1 MKGPF
6 RYRIHG
12 VALGP
17 HETTDPIEKAMR
29 DWRIPPDAL
38 IEARITRES
47 LDARKA
53 NHPVRRFTL
62 EISTNRV
69 FQRHMMEALGEP
81 VPDIDD
87 PHRGSLRLP
96 GQVHIVGSGPCGIAG
111 AIALAEKGYRVVLHE
126 RGGDLVERSK
136 LARRFLKDGALDP
149 ETNFLFGEGG
159 AGTFT
164 DGKLTTRT
172 RGRLIQEALKQ
183 WVDCGEEPSIQW
195 RAKPHLGTDRM
206 RVLVAAMRERFQRA
220 GGEIRFLSRLDDLE
234 IHQGR
239 VVRAS
244 FNGTWEPVEAL
255 ALAIGHSAR
264 DTWEMLHARG
274 IPFEA
279 KEFAMGVRVEH
290 PQALIDR
297 NQYGPRV
304 NAKELGAAE
313 YFLSCGHPPEGVA
326 AAHSFCMCPGGE
338 VLPTTTSDQELATNG
353 MSFRA
358 RASRFANAGM
368 VVPIHHE
375 TLAAWSRQAGLPE
388 DVWSGVRLQKHLE
401 RAAMAMGGGN
411 FRAPAQRC
419 GDFLAG
425 VASRELPETS
435 YARGL
440 QPAELH
446 ELFPAFIS
454 KALEVALRDFDRKIP
469 GFVDHGLMLA
479 PETRTSS
486 PVRMPRDAATLSP
499 PACEGLF
506 VLGEGAGWSGG
517 IVTSAADGIRLA
529 DRAVPRAAAA
539 KPVAKP
545 SKGRA

>member
-12 VALGP
+12 VALGIADR
-17 HETTDPIEKAMR
+17 TDPVEKALR
-29 DWRIPPDAL
+29 DWRIPASAVVDVK
-38 IEARITRES
+38 ITRES

-53 NHPVRRFTL
+53 NQPVRRYTL
-62 EISTNRV
+62 ELLLARP
-69 FQRHMMEALGEP
+69 FQRRMMEPLGPEQ
-81 VPDIDD
+81 PDLDD
-87 PHRGSLRLP
+87 PFRGKLALP
-96 GQVHIVGSGPCGIAG
+96 ERIHVVGTGPCGIAC
-111 AIALAEKGYRVVLHE
+111 AIALSEKGYRVVLHE
-126 RGGDLVERSK
+126 RGGDLVERSR
-136 LARRFLKDGALDP
+136 LARRFLKDGVLDR

-172 RGRLIQEALKQ
+172 RGRLVQEALKQ

-206 RVLVAAMRERFQRA
+206 RVLVAAMRRRFLDA

-244 FNGTWEPVEAL
+244 FNGVWESAEAV

-274 IPFEA
+274 LPFEA

-304 NAKELGAAE
+304 DPKLLGAAE
-313 YFLSCGHPPEGVA
+313 YFLSCSRPPEGVA

-338 VLPTTTSDQELATNG
+338 VLPTTTDERELATNG

-358 RASRFANAGM
+358 RGSRWANAGM
-368 VVPIHHE
+368 VVPIRSE
-375 TLAAWSRQAGLPE
+375 DISAWSLESGFPD
-388 DVWSGVRLQKHLE
+388 DVWSGVRLQRHLE
-401 RAAMAMGGGN
+401 RRAMEMGGGA

-419 GDFLAG
+419 GDFLGG
-425 VASRELPETS
+425 VVSSALPETS

-440 QPAELH
+440 ASSDLH
-446 ELFPAFIS
+446 DLFPPFIS
-454 KALEVALRDFDRKIP
+454 RALEAGLLDFDRKIP
-469 GFVDHGLMLA
+469 GFVEHGLMLA

-486 PVRMPRDAATLSP
+486 PVRVPRDPATLSP
-499 PACEGLF
+499 AGCEGLF
-506 VLGEGAGWSGG
+506 ALGEGAGWSGG

-529 DRAVPRAAAA
+529 DRAVAR
-539 KPVAKP
+539 
-545 SKGRA
+545 KGR

>member
-17 HETTDPIEKAMR
+17 NDRIDPIDKALR
-29 DWRIPPDAL
+29 DWRIPG
-38 IEARITRES
+38 EAVLEAKITRES

-53 NHPVRRFTL
+53 NHPVRKFTL
-62 EISTNRV
+62 ELLLKRP
-69 FQRHMMEALGEP
+69 FERRMMEPLGEP
-81 VPDIDD
+81 APDPDD
-87 PHRGSLRLP
+87 PFRATLRLP
-96 GQVHIVGSGPCGIAG
+96 GQVHVVGSGPCGIAG

-126 RGGDLVERSK
+126 RGGDLVERSR
-136 LARRFLKDGALDP
+136 LARRFLKEGSLDP

-172 RGRLIQEALKQ
+172 RGRLIQDALKQ

-206 RVLVAAMRERFQRA
+206 RVLVAAMRRRFVEA
-220 GGEIRFLSRLDDLE
+220 GGEVRFLSRLDDIEL
-234 IHQGR
+234 HQGR
-239 VVRAS
+239 LVRAS
-244 FNGTWEPVEAL
+244 FNGKWEPIEGL

-264 DTWEMLHARG
+264 DTWDMLFQRG
-274 IPFEA
+274 VPFEA

-304 NAKELGAAE
+304 DPKSLGAAE
-313 YFLSCGHPPEGVA
+313 YFLSCSRPPEGVA

-358 RASRFANAGM
+358 RGSRWANAGM
-368 VVPIHHE
+368 VVPIHRE
-375 TLAAWSRQAGLPE
+375 ALSAWCAEAGVPD
-388 DVWSGVRLQKHLE
+388 DVWAGVRLQRFLE
-401 RAAMAMGGGN
+401 RRAMAMGGGA

-419 GDFLAG
+419 GDFLSG
-425 VASRELPETS
+425 RVSSDLPDSS
-435 YARGL
+435 YVRGL
-440 QPAELH
+440 APCELH
-446 ELFPAFIS
+446 DLFPSFMTR
-454 KALEVALRDFDRKIP
+454 ALEVALLDFDRKIP
-469 GFVDHGLMLA
+469 GFVEHGLMLA

-486 PVRMPRDAATLSP
+486 PVRVPRAPETLSP
-499 PACEGLF
+499 PGCEGLF
-506 VLGEGAGWSGG
+506 ALGEGAGWSGG

-529 DRAVPRAAAA
+529 DRAVGA
-539 KPVAKP
+539 
-545 SKGRA
+545 KGR

>member
-1 MKGPF
+1 MNRF

-17 HETTDPIEKAMR
+17 DDPTDPIDKALH
-29 DWRIPPDAL
+29 DWRIPSEAL

-62 EISTNRV
+62 ELSTSRP

-87 PHRGSLRLP
+87 PHRGTLALP
-96 GQVHIVGSGPCGIAG
+96 DLVHMVGSGPCGIAG

-126 RGGDLVERSK
+126 RGGDLVERSR
-136 LARRFLKDGALDP
+136 LARRFLKEGALDA

-172 RGRLIQEALKQ
+172 RGRLVQEALKQ

-206 RVLVAAMRERFQRA
+206 RVLVAAMRTRFLQA

-234 IHQGR
+234 LRDGR
-239 VVRAS
+239 LARAC
-244 FNGTWEPVEAL
+244 FNGVWEPVEAL
-255 ALAIGHSAR
+255 AVAIGHSAR
-264 DTWEMLHARG
+264 DTWEMLHERG

-304 NAKELGAAE
+304 DPKRLGAAE
-313 YFLSCGHPPEGVA
+313 YFLSCGRPPEGVA

-338 VLPTTTSDQELATNG
+338 VLPTTTSDKELATNG

-358 RASRFANAGM
+358 RGSRFANAGM
-368 VVPIHHE
+368 VVPVHHE
-375 TLAAWSRQAGLPE
+375 ALAGWCREAGAPE
-388 DVWSGVRLQKHLE
+388 DVWSGVRLQRFLE
-401 RAAMAMGGGN
+401 RRAMEMGGGS

-425 VASRELPETS
+425 RISSDLPETS
-435 YARGL
+435 YVRGL
-440 QPAELH
+440 APVELH
-446 ELFPAFIS
+446 GLFPEFIT

-469 GFVDHGLMLA
+469 GFVEHGLMLA

-486 PVRMPRDAATLSP
+486 PVRVPRDPATLSP
-499 PACEGLF
+499 AGCDGLF
-506 VLGEGAGWSGG
+506 ALGEGAGWSGG

-529 DRAVPRAAAA
+529 DRARTRPGFRAAKPAPAAA
-539 KPVAKP
+539 K
-545 SKGRA
+545 GR

>member
-12 VALGP
+12 VALGV
-17 HETTDPIEKAMR
+17 TDRTDPVDKALR
-29 DWRIPPDAL
+29 DWRIPESAL
-38 IEARITRES
+38 IEAKITRES

-62 EISTNRV
+62 ELLLSRP
-69 FQRHMMEALGEP
+69 FQRRMMEPLGPEA
-81 VPDIDD
+81 PDVDD
-87 PHRGSLRLP
+87 PHLGTLRLP
-96 GQVHIVGSGPCGIAG
+96 ERVHVVGSGPCGIAG

-126 RGGDLVERSK
+126 RGGDLVERSR

-172 RGRLIQEALKQ
+172 RGRLIQQALRQ
-183 WVDCGEEPSIQW
+183 WVECGEEPSIQW

-206 RVLVAAMRERFQRA
+206 RVLVAAMRKRFQEA
-220 GGEIRFLSRLDDLE
+220 GGEIRFLSRLDDIK

-239 VVRAS
+239 LVRAS
-244 FNGTWEPVEAL
+244 FNGEWETVEAL
-255 ALAIGHSAR
+255 AVAIGHSAR

-274 IPFEA
+274 VPFEA
-279 KEFAMGVRVEH
+279 KEFALGVRVEH

-304 NAKELGAAE
+304 DPKLLGAAE
-313 YFLSCGHPPEGVA
+313 YFLSCNRPPEGVA

-338 VLPTTTSDQELATNG
+338 ILPTTTNDRELSTNG

-358 RASRFANAGM
+358 RGSRWANAGM
-368 VVPIHHE
+368 VVPVHASA
-375 TLAAWSRQAGLPE
+375 LSDWCRDAGVPD
-388 DVWSGVRLQKHLE
+388 DVWAGVRLQRHLE
-401 RAAMAMGGGN
+401 RLAMEMGGGA

-419 GDFLAG
+419 GDFLAHE
-425 VASRELPETS
+425 ASGDLPESS
-435 YARGL
+435 YVRGL
-440 QPAELH
+440 ASCELH
-446 ELFPAFIS
+446 GLFPAFVS
-454 KALEVALRDFDRKIP
+454 RALEAGLHDFERKIP
-469 GFVDHGLMLA
+469 GFVEHGLMLA

-486 PVRMPRDAATLSP
+486 PVRVPRDPATLSP
-499 PACEGLF
+499 AGCEGLF
-506 VLGEGAGWSGG
+506 ALGEGAGWSGG

-529 DRAVPRAAAA
+529 DRAAPR
-539 KPVAKP
+539 
-545 SKGRA
+545 KGA

>member
-12 VALGP
+12 VALGVQDRV
-17 HETTDPIEKAMR
+17 DPIEKALR
-29 DWRIPPDAL
+29 DWRIPASAV

-62 EISTNRV
+62 ELLLKQP
-69 FQRHMMEALGEP
+69 FQRRMMELLGAEA
-81 VPDIDD
+81 PDVDD
-87 PHRGSLRLP
+87 PFRGTLALP
-96 GQVHIVGSGPCGIAG
+96 DRVHIVGSGPCGIAG

-126 RGGDLVERSK
+126 RGADLVERSR
-136 LARRFLKDGALDP
+136 LARHFLREGGLDP

-206 RVLVAAMRERFQRA
+206 RVLVAAMRRRFIEA
-220 GGEIRFLSRLDDLE
+220 GGEVRFLSRLDDIE

-239 VVRAS
+239 LVRAS
-244 FNGTWEPVEAL
+244 FNGKWEDVEAL
-255 ALAIGHSAR
+255 GLAIGHSAR
-264 DTWEMLHARG
+264 DTLAMLHARG
-274 IPFEA
+274 VLFEA
-279 KEFAMGVRVEH
+279 KECAMGVRVEH
-290 PQALIDR
+290 PQALIDA
-297 NQYGPRV
+297 NQYGRRV
-304 NAKELGAAE
+304 DPKLLGAAE
-313 YFLSCGHPPEGVA
+313 YFLSCSRPPEGVA

-338 VLPTTTSDQELATNG
+338 ILPTTTDERELATNG

-358 RASRFANAGM
+358 RASRWANAGI
-368 VVPIHHE
+368 VVPIHSD
-375 TLAAWSRQAGLPE
+375 AVSAWCREAGEPD
-388 DVWSGVRLQKHLE
+388 DVWAGVRLQRFLE
-401 RAAMAMGGGN
+401 RRAMAMGGGS

-419 GDFLAG
+419 ADFLGGA
-425 VASRELPETS
+425 VSKTLPESS
-435 YARGL
+435 YVRGL
-440 QPAELH
+440 SPCDLH
-446 ELFPAFIS
+446 DLFPVFIS
-454 KALEVALRDFDRKIP
+454 RALEAAFLDFDRKIP
-469 GFVDHGLMLA
+469 GFVEHGLLLA

-486 PVRMPRDAATLSP
+486 PVRVPRDGATLSP
-499 PACEGLF
+499 PGCEGLF
-506 VLGEGAGWSGG
+506 ALGEGAGWSGG

-529 DRAVPRAAAA
+529 DRAKAR
-539 KPVAKP
+539 
-545 SKGRA
+545 RTR